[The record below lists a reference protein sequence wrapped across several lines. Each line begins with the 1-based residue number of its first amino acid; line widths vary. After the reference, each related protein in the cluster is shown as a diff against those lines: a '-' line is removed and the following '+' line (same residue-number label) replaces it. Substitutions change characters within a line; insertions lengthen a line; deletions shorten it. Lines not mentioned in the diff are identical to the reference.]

1 MTGHRQVNTYST
13 MNYEVPQLV
22 PATEFQQMI
31 FIIQVAHGHEDSPYP
46 GHPVAIFYDY
56 STAMAAFDAY
66 EDPTAEFRYGR
77 DGIMAY
83 LMGSN
88 MNAYGVLSNT
98 QCYGKKTAAQN
109 PPRLSIS
116 RWEEMGRR

>member
-1 MTGHRQVNTYST
+1 

-22 PATEFQQMI
+22 PVTEIPQMI
-31 FIIQVAHGHEDSPYP
+31 FIIQVAHGPEGETYP
-46 GHPVAIFYDY
+46 GHPVAVFYDY
-56 STAMAAFDAY
+56 STAIAAFDAY
-66 EDPTAEFRYGR
+66 EDPIAEFRYGR

-98 QCYGKKTAAQN
+98 QCYGTKTAAQN